1 MMTMIQTTTL
11 DRSSAGGESDHDHRF
26 HQIPTIL
33 VVSNKRLCNPSSD
46 NPQMSSLLFA
56 TMTLM
61 LAITTSRVRVS
72 MAFASRSTFTQTMH
86 NRLPAATTSIRS
98 YRSTSLSM
106 KLQTAIVGLPNVGKS
121 TLFNALTET
130 QGAEAANY
138 PFCTIEPNTG
148 IVEVPDP
155 RLDVLVKINESVKAV
170 PTTLE
175 FVDVAGLVKGA
186 SDGEG
191 LGNKFLATIRQ
202 CDAIVHV
209 VRCFEDENV
218 IHVDGS
224 VNPVRDAELINLE
237 LALADLAQVE
247 KRMERV
253 KKERKADSKEGQALE
268 KVAAVLNNNR
278 PARDAELDEEEELA
292 IKSLGLLT
300 RKKMIYAA
308 NVADVH
314 LASGNELSNQLH
326 EHAKKEGASMVLVSA
341 QVESELIDLDPA
353 DRADFLDS
361 LGVSVDDCGLRRV
374 IREAY
379 NILNLQTYFT
389 SGPTETRAWTIGRGW
404 KAPQAAG
411 VIHGDFERG
420 FIKAE
425 TISYQDLVD
434 CGSEAECKKQ
444 GKLRLEG
451 KEYVVQEGDVI
462 LFRFNV

>member
-1 MMTMIQTTTL
+1 
-11 DRSSAGGESDHDHRF
+11 
-26 HQIPTIL
+26 
-33 VVSNKRLCNPSSD
+33 
-46 NPQMSSLLFA
+46 
-56 TMTLM
+56 
-61 LAITTSRVRVS
+61 
-72 MAFASRSTFTQTMH
+72 
-86 NRLPAATTSIRS
+86 
-98 YRSTSLSM
+98 M

-121 TLFNALTET
+121 TLFNALTES

-138 PFCTIEPNTG
+138 PFCTIEPNSG

-155 RLDVLVKINESVKAV
+155 RLDVLVKINESVKSV

-278 PARDAELDEEEELA
+278 PARDADLDEEEELT

-314 LASGNELSNQLH
+314 LATGNEMSNQLA
-326 EHAKKEGASMVLVSA
+326 EHAKAEGASMVLVSA

-361 LGVSVDDCGLRRV
+361 LGVSIDDCGLRRV

-379 NILNLQTYFT
+379 DILNLQTYFT
-389 SGPTETRAWTIGRGW
+389 SGPTETRAWTIGKGW

-434 CGSEAECKKQ
+434 CGSEAEVKKQ

-451 KEYVVQEGDVI
+451 KEYVVQEGDII

>member
-1 MMTMIQTTTL
+1 MNIIIQATMI
-11 DRSSAGGESDHDHRF
+11 SA
-26 HQIPTIL
+26 IL
-33 VVSNKRLCNPSSD
+33 AR
-46 NPQMSSLLFA
+46 Q
-56 TMTLM
+56 
-61 LAITTSRVRVS
+61 S
-72 MAFASRSTFTQTMH
+72 MAFVSRSSFTRTFA
-86 NRLPAATTSIRS
+86 PAARMGHQKRS
-98 YRSTSLSM
+98 YSRTSLNM

-155 RLDVLVKINESVKAV
+155 RLAVLSKINQSVKVV
-170 PTTLE
+170 PTVLE

-186 SDGEG
+186 SGGEG
-191 LGNKFLATIRQ
+191 LGNQFLATIRQ

-224 VNPVRDAELINLE
+224 VDSVRDAELINLE
-237 LALADLAQVE
+237 LILADLAQVE

-253 KKERKADSKEGQALE
+253 KKERKMDTKEGEALQ
-268 KVAAVLNNNR
+268 KVCTALSESKAARTV
-278 PARDAELDEEEELA
+278 ELDDEEEAA
-292 IKSLGLLT
+292 IKGLGLLT

-308 NVADVH
+308 NVADSD
-314 LASGNELSNQLH
+314 LATGNELSDKLQK
-326 EHAKKEGASMVLVSA
+326 HAEAEGATMVLVSA
-341 QVESELIDLDPA
+341 QVEAELVDLDEA
-353 DRADFLDS
+353 DKNDFLES
-361 LGVSVDDCGLRRV
+361 LGVTSDDCGLRRV

-379 NILNLQTYFT
+379 RILDLQTYFT
-389 SGPTETRAWTIGRGW
+389 SGPTETRAWTFKKGW
-404 KAPQAAG
+404 KAPKAAG

-420 FIKAE
+420 FIRAE
-425 TISYQDLVD
+425 TISYEDLVA

-444 GKLRLEG
+444 GKLRSEG
-451 KEYVVQEGDVI
+451 KDYTVMEGDVI

>member
-1 MMTMIQTTTL
+1 
-11 DRSSAGGESDHDHRF
+11 
-26 HQIPTIL
+26 
-33 VVSNKRLCNPSSD
+33 
-46 NPQMSSLLFA
+46 
-56 TMTLM
+56 
-61 LAITTSRVRVS
+61 
-72 MAFASRSTFTQTMH
+72 
-86 NRLPAATTSIRS
+86 
-98 YRSTSLSM
+98 M

-121 TLFNALTET
+121 TLFNALTES

-138 PFCTIEPNTG
+138 PFCTIEPNSG

-155 RLDVLVKINESVKAV
+155 RLDVLVKINESVKSV

-278 PARDAELDEEEELA
+278 PARDAELDEEEELT

-314 LASGNELSNQLH
+314 LATGNEMSNQLA
-326 EHAKKEGASMVLVSA
+326 EHANAEGASMVLVSA

-361 LGVSVDDCGLRRV
+361 LGVSIDDCGLRRV

-379 NILNLQTYFT
+379 DILNLQTYFT

-434 CGSEAECKKQ
+434 CGSEAEVKKQ

-451 KEYVVQEGDVI
+451 KEYVVQEGDII

>member
-1 MMTMIQTTTL
+1 MN
-11 DRSSAGGESDHDHRF
+11 
-26 HQIPTIL
+26 IL
-33 VVSNKRLCNPSSD
+33 LC
-46 NPQMSSLLFA
+46 A
-56 TMTLM
+56 TM
-61 LAITTSRVRVS
+61 LATITRQS
-72 MAFASRSTFTQTMH
+72 MAFVARSSFTQTL
-86 NRLPAATTSIRS
+86 RVAAQPSSGRRS
-98 YRSTSLSM
+98 YSRSALNM

-155 RLDVLVKINESVKAV
+155 RLDVLKKINDSVKVV

-191 LGNKFLATIRQ
+191 LGNQFLATIRQ

-224 VNPVRDAELINLE
+224 IDPVRDADLINLE

-247 KRMERV
+247 KRMARV
-253 KKERKADSKEGQALE
+253 KKERKADSKEGTALE
-268 KVAAVLNNNR
+268 KVAAVLNNDE
-278 PARDAELDEEEELA
+278 PARNADLDEEEDEA
-292 IKSLGLLT
+292 IRGLGLLT
-300 RKKMIYAA
+300 RKQMIYAA
-308 NVADVH
+308 NVADMD
-314 LASGNELSNQLH
+314 LAGGNDLSSKLQ
-326 EHAKKEGASMVLVSA
+326 EHASKEGAAMVLVSA
-341 QVESELIDLDPA
+341 QVEAELVDLESE
-353 DRADFLDS
+353 DRNDFLES
-361 LGVSVDDCGLRRV
+361 LGVGIDDCGLRRV

-379 NILNLQTYFT
+379 DILNLQTYFT

-425 TISYQDLVD
+425 TITYEDLVD
-434 CGSEAECKKQ
+434 CGSESEVKKQ

>member
-1 MMTMIQTTTL
+1 
-11 DRSSAGGESDHDHRF
+11 
-26 HQIPTIL
+26 
-33 VVSNKRLCNPSSD
+33 
-46 NPQMSSLLFA
+46 
-56 TMTLM
+56 
-61 LAITTSRVRVS
+61 
-72 MAFASRSTFTQTMH
+72 
-86 NRLPAATTSIRS
+86 
-98 YRSTSLSM
+98 M

-155 RLDVLVKINESVKAV
+155 RLGVLSKINESVKIV

-191 LGNKFLATIRQ
+191 LGNQFLATIRQ

-209 VRCFEDENV
+209 VRCFEDDNV

-224 VNPVRDAELINLE
+224 VDPVRDADLINLE

-247 KRMERV
+247 KRMARV

-268 KVAAVLNNNR
+268 KVAAVLNNNE
-278 PARDAELDEEEELA
+278 PARNADLDEEEELS

-308 NVADVH
+308 NVADMD
-314 LASGNELSNQLH
+314 LAEGNELSNKLK
-326 EHAKKEGASMVLVSA
+326 EHAVAEGATMVLVSA
-341 QVESELIDLDPA
+341 QVEAELVDLDEE
-353 DRADFLDS
+353 DRLDFLES
-361 LGVSVDDCGLRRV
+361 LNVGIDDCGLRRV
-374 IREAY
+374 IKEAY
-379 NILNLQTYFT
+379 DILNLQTYFT

-425 TISYQDLVD
+425 TITYDELVQ
-434 CGSEAECKKQ
+434 CGSEAEVKKQ

-462 LFRFNV
+462 LFR

>member
-1 MMTMIQTTTL
+1 MN
-11 DRSSAGGESDHDHRF
+11 
-26 HQIPTIL
+26 IL
-33 VVSNKRLCNPSSD
+33 LC
-46 NPQMSSLLFA
+46 A
-56 TMTLM
+56 TM
-61 LAITTSRVRVS
+61 LATITRQS
-72 MAFASRSTFTQTMH
+72 MAFVARSSFTQTL
-86 NRLPAATTSIRS
+86 RVAVQPSSGRRS
-98 YRSTSLSM
+98 YSRSALNM

-155 RLDVLVKINESVKAV
+155 RLDVLKKINDSVKVV

-191 LGNKFLATIRQ
+191 LGNQFLATIRQ

-224 VNPVRDAELINLE
+224 IDPVRDADLINLE

-247 KRMERV
+247 KRMARV
-253 KKERKADSKEGQALE
+253 KKERKADSKEGTALE
-268 KVAAVLNNNR
+268 KVAAVLNNDE
-278 PARDAELDEEEELA
+278 PARNADLDEEEDEA
-292 IKSLGLLT
+292 IRGLGLLT
-300 RKKMIYAA
+300 RKQMIYAA
-308 NVADVH
+308 NVADMD
-314 LASGNELSNQLH
+314 LAGGNDLSSKLQ
-326 EHAKKEGASMVLVSA
+326 EHASKEGAAMVLVSA
-341 QVESELIDLDPA
+341 QVEAELVDLESE
-353 DRADFLDS
+353 DRNDFLES
-361 LGVSVDDCGLRRV
+361 LGVGIDDCGLRRV

-379 NILNLQTYFT
+379 DILNLQTYFT

-425 TISYQDLVD
+425 TITYEDLVD
-434 CGSEAECKKQ
+434 CGSESEVKKQ